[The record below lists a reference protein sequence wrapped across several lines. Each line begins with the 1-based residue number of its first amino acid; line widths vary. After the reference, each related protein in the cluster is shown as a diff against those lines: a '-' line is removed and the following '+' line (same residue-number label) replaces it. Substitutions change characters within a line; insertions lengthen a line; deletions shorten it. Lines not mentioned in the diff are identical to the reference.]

1 MTIPFP
7 AMTTEQAAEAFRE
20 ALAEYD
26 RSVAA
31 VVGLVAAGA
40 RESEVRTAQAKSEEA
55 ALAVQS
61 ANADRI
67 FALDC
72 LVKSRAA

>member
-7 AMTTEQAAEAFRE
+7 AMTTDAAASVFRE

-31 VVGLVAAGA
+31 VVGLIATNAPA
-40 RESEVRTAQAKSEEA
+40 TEIHAAQAKSEDA